1 MTFVLGDNVF
11 TGKEY
16 LSSGIHKL
24 SNSLQISDTARQ
36 NFLELKFFQ
45 IDKKLWQ
52 NYCRKDLS
60 SFSDTLTCWLSI
72 SVLTQ
77 DFLGI

>member
-45 IDKKLWQ
+45 IDKKL
-52 NYCRKDLS
+52 
-60 SFSDTLTCWLSI
+60 
-72 SVLTQ
+72 
-77 DFLGI
+77 